1 MVMVSPQKWIG
12 SGINVK
18 TGFDV
23 KNSGVKKDYKQRH
36 NGDKANRHPL
46 DPVFRLFQA
55 LFVCF
60 LVHHEK

>member
-1 MVMVSPQKWIG
+1 MISPHKLIG

-23 KNSGVKKDYKQRH
+23 KNPGVKKGHKQRH
-36 NGDKANRHPL
+36 NGDKVNRYPL

-60 LVHHEK
+60 LVHHET